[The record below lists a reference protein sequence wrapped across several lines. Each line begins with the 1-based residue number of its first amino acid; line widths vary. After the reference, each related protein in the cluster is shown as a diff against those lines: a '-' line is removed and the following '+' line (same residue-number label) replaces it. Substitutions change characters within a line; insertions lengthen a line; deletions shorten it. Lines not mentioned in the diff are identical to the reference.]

1 MGVKVIS
8 NANAPFDWWGRVK
21 CLSGP
26 PTFHSA
32 AFLSRGYFRAI
43 RLPFFLSL
51 YLSLSL
57 SVGWLPRPATRKFS
71 LDYWLPITIQLP
83 IFQEIRILPTE
94 ELVVKQAPG

>member
-51 YLSLSL
+51 YLSLS
-57 SVGWLPRPATRKFS
+57 WLPKLATRKFS

-94 ELVVKQAPG
+94 GELVVKQAPG